1 MSYLSGYT
9 QAVKCSGS
17 VSATLTPCARVWTFI
32 RNTSDVHTVSDMN
45 VLMKYADN
53 TDLLV
58 PDYSEFELAK
68 EFDNI
73 DYSATLLRLW

>member
-1 MSYLSGYT
+1 VDVLRLLS
-9 QAVKCSGS
+9 VVV
-17 VSATLTPCARVWTFI
+17 VSQLRLTLTPCARVWAFI

-45 VLMKYADN
+45 VLMYADN

-73 DYSATLLRLW
+73 DYSATLLRLWR